1 MIISSQAVAKVADLA
16 RITKEP
22 SQDFLDK
29 YTKELSSIIEYINQ
43 LQEVNTSGITP
54 NDGVR
59 TITIKDLREDCVTND
74 SKSYQRIRNN
84 IINNFPSRQGDLLI
98 LPSIFEER

>member
-1 MIISSQAVAKVADLA
+1 MIISNQTVAKVADLA
-16 RITKEP
+16 RITKNP
-22 SQDFLDK
+22 SQEFLDK

-43 LQEVNTSGITP
+43 LQVVDTKNITP

-59 TITIKDLREDCVTND
+59 TITIKDLREDQITTD
-74 SKSYQRIRNN
+74 PATYLRIRNN
-84 IINNFPSRQGDLLI
+84 IINNFPSRQGDLLV